1 MKTDGPQRSLRE
13 GSDLSWKEPGVQK
26 AHPLHRGQGSLQE
39 AALQRAS
46 LGLDGQGCGEL
57 SLWARLSHQGPTD
70 RPCRNT
76 DSGALSQPL
85 TPRQAGLKAGATL
98 SKSETHQVHCKPLQ
112 SAQAPPPAGLPSGKH
127 AFRSAAGPGVTA
139 HTRHT
144 LSRLPCGRPSRQS
157 LIFKERLT
165 MYYS

>member
-98 SKSETHQVHCKPLQ
+98 SKSEAHQVHCKPLQ
-112 SAQAPPPAGLPSGKH
+112 STRPRPQPASLPGIMP
-127 AFRSAAGPGVTA
+127 SAARLAPGSQLTPGTRSHVSCAGGP
-139 HTRHT
+139 R
-144 LSRLPCGRPSRQS
+144 GRV
-157 LIFKERLT
+157 
-165 MYYS
+165 